1 VAVGK
6 SWANVAA
13 WIVGGL
19 AAWGVVAGSG
29 LDLADMLTSGK
40 LDQAR
45 FAIDAGSVV
54 SGVAAAGFLLRPIR
68 RDVAAFLNIDVDNP
82 VHTLA
87 LVLAVIL
94 FGTQASSLVL
104 TDVLGALGSQQPQSL
119 ADVFFDELPLLIV
132 AVAGV
137 GIFIRRPIAESAQ
150 RLGVVRPAWWQIIVA
165 IAAAG
170 VFFAIV
176 VGFDTA
182 NHYLLPETA
191 RRVDTVNTHLFGELA
206 ATGWLGIVALAL
218 LPGICEDL
226 LFRGALQPR
235 IGLVPTALLFTAIHS
250 QYGLSLDL
258 AGILVVALCL
268 GLLRK
273 WTNTTTSMTAH
284 VTYNLLAGLSLT
296 GPYLYAAIAAE
307 AVLVAVALVAIWPR
321 LRARVNDQG
330 GKI

>member
-6 SWANVAA
+6 SWANTAA

-29 LDLADMLTSGK
+29 VDLADMLISSK

-45 FAIDAGSVV
+45 FAIDAGSIV

-68 RDVAAFLNIDVDNP
+68 RDVAAYLNIDVENP

-94 FGTQASSLVL
+94 FGTQTSSLVL
-104 TDVLGALGSQQPQSL
+104 TDVLGALGTQQPQSL

-132 AVAGV
+132 ALAGV
-137 GIFIRRPIAESAQ
+137 GIFIRRPIAESAE
-150 RLGVVRPAWWQIIVA
+150 RLGVVRPAWWQVIVG

-191 RRVDTVNTHLFGELA
+191 HRVDTVNSHLFGELA
-206 ATGWLGIVALAL
+206 TTGWLGILALAL

-235 IGLVPTALLFTAIHS
+235 IGLVPTALLFTSIHS

-258 AGILVVALCL
+258 AGIFVVALCL
-268 GLLRK
+268 GLVRR
-273 WTNTTTSMTAH
+273 WTNTSTSMTAH
-284 VTYNLLAGLSLT
+284 VTYNLLAGISLT
-296 GPYLYAAIAAE
+296 GPYLYVAIAAE
-307 AVLVAVALVAIWPR
+307 VVLLAVAGVGIWPR
-321 LRARVNDQG
+321 IRARVNGQG
-330 GKI
+330 GKM